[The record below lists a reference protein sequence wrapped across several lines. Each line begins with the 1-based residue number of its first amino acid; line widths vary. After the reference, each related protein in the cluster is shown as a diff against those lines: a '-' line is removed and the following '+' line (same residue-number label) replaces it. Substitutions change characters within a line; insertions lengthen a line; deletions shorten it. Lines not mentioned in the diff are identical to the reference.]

1 MNRSPQTVQDG
12 TFGGRMHRKLTALS
26 DVDESRV
33 TDTVTML
40 ARLHSKIDQRFF
52 PVRSQIHVSI
62 RA

>member
-1 MNRSPQTVQDG
+1 
-12 TFGGRMHRKLTALS
+12 MHRKLTALS

-40 ARLHSKIDQRFF
+40 ARLHSKIDQQFF